1 LALAL
6 HFQEGRPLNRPVF
19 TVFTLLALLL
29 APPVFYSPQRA
40 VAENEK
46 KEDIAFRW
54 AFGAII
60 KTAGEQRLVA
70 ITRDTELRTGDRL
83 KMLVEL
89 KKKCYVYLF
98 YCDER
103 ENLHML
109 FPYSLEQFS
118 KNYEISRKYYIP
130 DDNGWF
136 QLDRDVGLETFYL
149 LASSSRLMDLEEIYA
164 AYVSADPSVKKS
176 LAENTVAKIR
186 EIRKQRKKL
195 TTEAERPV
203 IIGGGTRGVL
213 KGNGAW
219 FPDIDP
225 FAGEVRAND
234 FYIKTFTI
242 EHR

>member
-1 LALAL
+1 MVCN
-6 HFQEGRPLNRPVF
+6 EEEPVKRRILPIF
-19 TVFTLLALLL
+19 ALLSL
-29 APPVFYSPQRA
+29 LLVHAALESPRR
-40 VAENEK
+40 VRGENRV
-46 KEDIAFRW
+46 KENISFCW
-54 AFGAII
+54 AFGAVI
-60 KTAGEQRLVA
+60 KAGDEQRIVA

-89 KKKCYVYLF
+89 KRKCFVYLF

-103 ENLHML
+103 ENLYML

-118 KNYEISRKYYIP
+118 ENYEISRKYYIP
-130 DDNGWF
+130 QGTGWF

-149 LASSSRLMDLEEIYA
+149 LASSSRFTDLEKL
-164 AYVSADPSVKKS
+164 YVNYLSADPSGKKD
-176 LAENTVAKIR
+176 LAREIVAKIR

-213 KGNGAW
+213 KENRTD
-219 FPDIDP
+219 FPDIAP
-225 FAGEVRAND
+225 FAGEIRAVD
-234 FYIKTFTI
+234 FYSRTFTI